1 MFIIKRYFTI
11 SLSYHR
17 SEHASINDHHD
28 VSISQIL
35 HFFFFFFIFSIIL
48 QGTRRNDKT
57 FIFEQECY
65 YCGDK
70 YSQVDAYVISDFHT
84 FAPCLYEKR
93 GSSIKVVRKKNR
105 ENNFLLFFCH
115 DDYM

>member
-35 HFFFFFFIFSIIL
+35 HFFSSLYFPSSYKARVEMIKHLYLNKSVII
-48 QGTRRNDKT
+48 
-57 FIFEQECY
+57 
-65 YCGDK
+65 
-70 YSQVDAYVISDFHT
+70 AVINI
-84 FAPCLYEKR
+84 LKWM
-93 GSSIKVVRKKNR
+93 
-105 ENNFLLFFCH
+105 L
-115 DDYM
+115 M